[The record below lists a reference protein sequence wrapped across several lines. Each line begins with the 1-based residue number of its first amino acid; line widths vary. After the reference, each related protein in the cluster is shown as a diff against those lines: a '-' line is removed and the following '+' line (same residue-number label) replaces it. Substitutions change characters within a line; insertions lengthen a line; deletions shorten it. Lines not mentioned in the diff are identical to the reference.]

1 MLEQA
6 AGSNMAGEASEVPR
20 TRTGSEHL
28 ISPDLRLRAPVFVR
42 GEGLELIGEDGRRYL
57 DAASGVGVTCLGY
70 SVPEVAEAIRAQA
83 DTLQYLHALRFEA
96 PPVRELAERVA
107 ALTPR
112 SLGCV
117 FFASGGSEAAESS
130 FKFARQY
137 WLERGQPERWRIIG
151 RWPSFHGNTLATLS
165 AGWHA
170 TRRKRHAPLLLP
182 FSHVEMPNTY
192 RGCGHCRQGGSC
204 SLACADELE
213 RAVLKL
219 GPETVAAFIAEPV
232 VAAAA
237 GAMGPPADY
246 FTRIREICDRHEIL
260 LIADE
265 VVTGFGRLGRWF
277 GSQRLGIEP
286 DIVVFAKGI
295 SAGFAPLGGFAA
307 HTSLVDAMAA
317 GSGRFEHNFTFAGHP
332 VAAAAGLA
340 VLRIIER
347 DKLVEHVAA
356 LEGAFFD
363 HLKAHVGGLPIV
375 GDVRGM
381 GFLAGVEL
389 VADRATK
396 APFAPGAAAAYR
408 AASLGLEEGVV
419 VYPGSGGVDGEA
431 GDYLLLMPPF
441 VAGEQDLE
449 RMCRRLGRALERLG
463 RDLL

>member
-1 MLEQA
+1 MQ
-6 AGSNMAGEASEVPR
+6 GEASGNLPA
-20 TRTGSEHL
+20 TKATSDHL
-28 ISPDLRLRAPVFVR
+28 IGPDLRVRPPVFVR
-42 GEGLELIGEDGRRYL
+42 GEGLELIGADGRRYL

-70 SVPEVAEAIRAQA
+70 TAPEVAEAIRAQG

-96 PPVRELAERVA
+96 PPVRELADLVSA
-107 ALTPR
+107 ITPD
-112 SLGCV
+112 SLDRV
-117 FFASGGSEAAESS
+117 FFASGGSEAVESS

-170 TRRKRHAPLLLP
+170 ERRKRHGPLLLP

-192 RGCGHCRQGGSC
+192 RGCAHCRHAGRC

-213 RAVLKL
+213 RTVLKL
-219 GPETVAAFIAEPV
+219 GPGTVAAFIAEPV

-237 GAMGPPADY
+237 GAMTPPDDY
-246 FTRIREICDRHEIL
+246 FSRIRQICDRYEIL

-277 GSQRLGIEP
+277 GSQRLGMDP
-286 DIVVFAKGI
+286 DIIVFAKGI

-307 HTSLVDAMAA
+307 RASLVDAMTN

-332 VAAAAGLA
+332 VAAAAGIA
-340 VLRIIER
+340 VLRIIDQE
-347 DKLVEHVAA
+347 KLVERVAA

-396 APFAPGAAAAYR
+396 SPFAPQAGVANR
-408 AASLGLEEGVV
+408 AAGLGLEEGVI
-419 VYPGSGGVDGEA
+419 VYPGAGGVDGEA

-441 VAGEQDLE
+441 IAAEPDLE

-463 RDLL
+463 RDLLG